1 MLDNLI
7 SPAVLERLAG
17 PAAFERGKTYFSADA
32 VQRLR
37 ATENQVTATVQG
49 THAYQVQLRSD
60 DAAELVCHCA
70 CPRAAD
76 GYFCKHGVALGL
88 AWLAENSAPPDK
100 KKSNPWQG
108 IEAYLGTQAQPTLIE
123 LLLEVAKRDDRLYQS
138 LLLKAERASAGA
150 DVAPAFRQAIDS
162 AMSTYDRM
170 DWHEAHEF
178 VGSMDQVVDSL
189 AELLMPATAA
199 TLIELAEYAIEQAED
214 SLQQV
219 DDSDGEGGD
228 VVLRLGELHLQ
239 ACLMAC
245 PEPQALAERL
255 FKLTL
260 TLPFGLCSFDPLTYR
275 EVLGPQ
281 GMHRYRQLADA
292 EFAKLKPLEAK
303 DPYNSRRSTLMR
315 MLEQVAQAS
324 GDLDE
329 LVAIKSRDL
338 SSAYRYLDIAQV
350 CSGAGQQDK
359 ALQWAERGLK
369 AFPEQTDNRL
379 RDFLVAA
386 YLPLKRNDEALQLT
400 WLQFVERPSL
410 AHYQKLN
417 DLAGQ
422 LGVWPAQ
429 RERALTTL
437 AEAIAREAAPSG
449 PYKPQASRP
458 NYSLRLEIA
467 LWEGNLDEAWKTA
480 HAGDCSQQL
489 LVQLAGKLEASR
501 PHDAINLYR
510 RVVPSI
516 INRTNNAAYEEST
529 VLIRKIGALMKAQ
542 NQSAAFDDY
551 VAQLRMQFKPKRNF
565 IKLLGTVALR
575 DS

>member
-1 MLDNLI
+1 MLDDLI
-7 SPAVLERLAG
+7 SSAALERLAG
-17 PAAFERGKTYFSADA
+17 PAAFERGKAYFSTDA

-37 ATENQVTATVQG
+37 ATEKQVTATVQG
-49 THAYQVQLRSD
+49 THPYQVQLRSD

-123 LLLEVAKRDDRLYQS
+123 LLLEVAQRDDRLYRS

-162 AMSTYDRM
+162 ALSTYDLM

-178 VGSMDQVVDSL
+178 VGSMDQVADSL
-189 AELLMPATAA
+189 AELLQPATAA
-199 TLIELAEYAIEQAED
+199 TLIELAEYTIGQTED

-219 DDSDGEGGD
+219 DDSDGEGSD
-228 VVLRLGELHLQ
+228 VVLRLGELHLL
-239 ACLMAC
+239 ACLMAR
-245 PEPQALAERL
+245 PVPQALAERL

-281 GMHRYRQLADA
+281 GLRRYRELADT
-292 EFAKLKPLEAK
+292 EFAKLKPLDAK
-303 DPYNSRRSTLMR
+303 DPYNARRSTLLR
-315 MLEQVAQAS
+315 MLEQVAEAS

-350 CSGAGQQDK
+350 WSGAGQQDK

-369 AFPEQTDNRL
+369 AFPKETDNRL
-379 RDFLVAA
+379 RDFLAAA

-400 WLQFVERPSL
+400 WLQFEERPSL
-410 AHYQKLN
+410 AHYQKLS
-417 DLAGQ
+417 DLASQ

-429 RERALTTL
+429 RERALTAL

-449 PYKPQASRP
+449 PYKPQPSRP
-458 NYSLRLEIA
+458 DYSRRLEIA
-467 LWEGNLDEAWKTA
+467 LWEEDLGAAWETT
-480 HAGDCSQQL
+480 HAGFCSQPL
-489 LVQLAGKLEASR
+489 LIKLAGKLEASR
-501 PHDAINLYR
+501 PHDAISLYR
-510 RVVPSI
+510 RVAPSI
-516 INRTNNAAYEEST
+516 IGRTNNAAYEEGT
-529 VLIRKIGALMKAQ
+529 VLICKIGVLMKAQ
-542 NQSAAFDDY
+542 NQSAAFGDY
-551 VAQLRMQFKPKRNF
+551 LAQLRMQFKLKRNF
-565 IKLLGTVALR
+565 IKLLDTVALR